1 MPPVLETERLQL
13 RRHQVSDFDSCCRL
27 WGSAEVTRYIG
38 GRPSTPEEVWSRI
51 LRYAG
56 HWDLLGYG
64 YFAVVEKQS
73 GKLIGEFGL
82 ADFHRT
88 IEPPLKDPE
97 AGWVLHPDHHGK
109 GFAAEALTA
118 LLAWSDAE
126 GMKRTCCLIDPENA
140 PSLRLAQRMGYVE
153 TGRISYHDKPSILLV
168 RGLAS

>member
-1 MPPVLETERLQL
+1 MSPVLETERLIL

-64 YFAVVEKQS
+64 YFVAVEKQS

-97 AGWVLHPDHHGK
+97 AGWVLHPDHHSK
-109 GFAAEALTA
+109 GFAAEALAA

>member
-1 MPPVLETERLQL
+1 MSPVLETERLHL
-13 RRHQVSDFDSCCRL
+13 RRHRAADFEASCRL

-64 YFAVVEKQS
+64 YFTVVEKQS
-73 GKLIGEFGL
+73 GEMIGEFGL
-82 ADFHRT
+82 ADFHRA
-88 IEPPLKDPE
+88 IEPALTVPE
-97 AGWVLHPDHHGK
+97 AGWVLQPDHHGK

-118 LLAWSDAE
+118 VLAWADAKK
-126 GMKRTCCLIDPENA
+126 MTRTCCLIDPENA

-153 TGRISYHDKPSILLV
+153 EGTVSYHDKRSILLV
-168 RGLAS
+168 RG

>member
-1 MPPVLETERLQL
+1 MPLVLETERLQL
-13 RRHQVSDFDSCCRL
+13 RRHQVFDFDSCCRL
-27 WGSAEVTRYIG
+27 WGSVEVTRYIG